1 MEQRISEVIQK
12 KRVHEILDAV
22 LDCNGLYPR
31 QQKVSGVM
39 PTVFLDFFGHTGDVD
54 VYIHEDGWSMDNTPS
69 RRWEFSLSEPI
80 DPEEIEDMKAY
91 FTTALGDKT
100 AKDVLMRELEEQE
113 KRLAEQTDRVDDIKK
128 RLAELEQ

>member
-1 MEQRISEVIQK
+1 MNEERQR

-31 QQKVSGVM
+31 KQKVSGVM
-39 PTVFLDFFGHTGDVD
+39 PTVFLNFFGHTGGIDIS
-54 VYIHEDGWSMDNTPS
+54 IHEDGWSMDNSPT
-69 RRWEFSLSEPI
+69 RRWEFPLSEPI
-80 DPEEIEDMKAY
+80 DPEKIEDMKAY

-100 AKDVLMRELEEQE
+100 AKDVLMRELAEQE
-113 KRLAEQTDRVDDIKK
+113 KRLTEQTERVDDIKK

>member
-1 MEQRISEVIQK
+1 MNEEIQR

-22 LDCNGLYPR
+22 LDCNGFYPR
-31 QQKVSGVM
+31 KQKVSGVM

-54 VYIHEDGWSMDNTPS
+54 VYIHADGWSMDNTPS
-69 RRWEFSLSEPI
+69 RRWGFPLSEPI
-80 DPEEIEDMKAY
+80 DPEKIEDMKAY

-100 AKDVLMRELEEQE
+100 AKDVLMRELAEQE
-113 KRLAEQTDRVDDIKK
+113 DRLAEQTERVDDIKR

>member
-1 MEQRISEVIQK
+1 MNEERQR

-31 QQKVSGVM
+31 KRGITGVM
-39 PTVFLDFFGHTGDVD
+39 PTVFFDFSGHTGKVYVD
-54 VYIHEDGWSMDNTPS
+54 IHADGWEMNSYPS
-69 RRWEFSLSEPI
+69 KKWEYELSEPI
-80 DPEEIEDMKAY
+80 EAEKIESMKAY

-100 AKDVLMRELEEQE
+100 AKDVLMRELAEQE
-113 KRLAEQTDRVDDIKK
+113 KRLAEQTELVDDIKR